1 MLRRVGVTA
10 VCAAIAIIIACLRLL
25 APVPIEVLD
34 RKLLDFRHLARGPIA
49 AGPDVVIVAIDEASL
64 AKVGRWPWPR
74 ARIADLVDRLADAG
88 VSAIGFDV
96 VFDQPVST
104 VDRQALE
111 SALDA
116 DPHRS
121 PAALRQLLEGE
132 LNDDAR
138 LEASLRRAGRVVLA
152 HFFEFGGAADAR
164 TGDDD
169 GASSRAHRA
178 AYGRRGRPTRFRG
191 SRARRVPV
199 WRSRR
204 CVRRRRA
211 QGTSTSRPTP
221 TASTVARR

>member
-10 VCAAIAIIIACLRLL
+10 VCAAIAITIACLRLL

-64 AKVGRWPWPR
+64 AQVGRWPWPR

-121 PAALRQLLEGE
+121 PAALRQPW
-132 LNDDAR
+132 
-138 LEASLRRAGRVVLA
+138 RV
-152 HFFEFGGAADAR
+152 
-164 TGDDD
+164 
-169 GASSRAHRA
+169 S
-178 AYGRRGRPTRFRG
+178 
-191 SRARRVPV
+191 
-199 WRSRR
+199 
-204 CVRRRRA
+204 
-211 QGTSTSRPTP
+211 
-221 TASTVARR
+221 